1 MDTAE
6 KAVATN
12 VRVVPNKPGW
22 AEPSHISHIEKLS
35 PAVVSAE
42 RLAAVQRTELLDT
55 LPELEFDRVTRLAC
69 RLLGTEVA
77 LLSLIDAD
85 RQFFKSSCGL
95 PEPWASARQT
105 PLSHSFCQHV
115 VASENYLVIEDA
127 RTEPLVADNP
137 AVFELGVIAY
147 LGVPV
152 LAPNGRIL
160 GSFCAIAPKPR
171 AWSKDDIALM
181 QDLSG
186 IVESEIALR
195 ENARRILTL
204 AQDNALLAREHHRR
218 VKNTLSKRHME
229 VLRLLGEGKTN
240 KDIAKALCRSPNT
253 IKLHVSAILR
263 LLKLKSRTQA
273 ALFASSVYKENGGSR
288 SGGIRSRKKTGT
300 PVTRS
305 KVRARKSPPLNHMI
319 VSDLS
324 LRSMAEAPHSETAE

>member
-1 MDTAE
+1 MDTTD
-6 KAVATN
+6 KAVATSEG
-12 VRVVPNKPGW
+12 VVPNKLWW
-22 AEPSHISHIEKLS
+22 AEPHISHNERLS
-35 PAVVSAE
+35 SAVISAE
-42 RLAAVQRTELLDT
+42 RLAALQRTELLDT

-115 VASENYLVIEDA
+115 VTSEKYLAIEDA

-137 AVFELGVIAY
+137 AVSELGVLAY

-152 LAPNGRIL
+152 SAPNGTAL
-160 GSFCAIAPKPR
+160 GSFCAIAKKPR

-195 ENARRILTL
+195 ENARHILEL
-204 AQDNALLAREHHRR
+204 AQDNALLAREHHRH

-240 KDIAKALCRSPNT
+240 KEIAKALSRSPNT

-273 ALFASSVYKENGGSR
+273 ALFASRVYKENEGSIDLL
-288 SGGIRSRKKTGT
+288 SGGIRLWNKRGT
-300 PVTRS
+300 PATRC
-305 KVRARKSPPLNHMI
+305 KVRARNSQHGC
-319 VSDLS
+319 
-324 LRSMAEAPHSETAE
+324 H

>member
-1 MDTAE
+1 MDTTE
-6 KAVATN
+6 KTVATSEG
-12 VRVVPNKPGW
+12 VVPNKLWW
-22 AEPSHISHIEKLS
+22 AESLHIGHNEKLN
-35 PAVVSAE
+35 PAVISAE
-42 RLAAVQRTELLDT
+42 RLGALQRTELLDT

-77 LLSLIDAD
+77 LLSLVDSD

-115 VASENYLVIEDA
+115 VASEKYLAIEDA
-127 RTEPLVADNP
+127 RMEPLVADNP

-152 LAPNGRIL
+152 LAPNGKIL

-181 QDLSG
+181 QDLAG

-195 ENARRILTL
+195 ENARRILAL
-204 AQDNALLAREHHRR
+204 AQDNAILAREHHRY

-240 KDIAKALCRSPNT
+240 KEIAKALCRSPNT

-263 LLKLKSRTQA
+263 LLKLKGRTQA
-273 ALFASSVYKENGGSR
+273 ALFASRVYKEREGSIDLLG
-288 SGGIRSRKKTGT
+288 GGIRSWKKTSALV
-300 PVTRS
+300 PR
-305 KVRARKSPPLNHMI
+305 VRNSRQGCH
-319 VSDLS
+319 
-324 LRSMAEAPHSETAE
+324 

>member
-1 MDTAE
+1 MDTTE
-6 KAVATN
+6 KAVATGES
-12 VRVVPNKPGW
+12 VVPNKLW
-22 AEPSHISHIEKLS
+22 WSKSLDISHNEKLNA
-35 PAVVSAE
+35 AVNSVE
-42 RLAAVQRTELLDT
+42 RLAALQRTELLDT

-77 LLSLIDAD
+77 LLSLIDSD

-95 PEPWASARQT
+95 PEPWASIRQT

-115 VASENYLVIEDA
+115 VASEKYLAIEDA

-137 AVFELGVIAY
+137 AVSELGVIAY

-152 LAPNGRIL
+152 LAPNGKIL

-195 ENARRILTL
+195 ENARHILEL
-204 AQDNALLAREHHRR
+204 AQDNALLAREHHRH

-240 KDIAKALCRSPNT
+240 KEIAKALCRSPNT

-273 ALFASSVYKENGGSR
+273 ALFASRVYKENEGSINLL
-288 SGGIRSRKKTGT
+288 SGDIRSWKMAGT
-300 PVTRS
+300 PATRC
-305 KVRARKSPPLNHMI
+305 KVRASNLEHGRH
-319 VSDLS
+319 
-324 LRSMAEAPHSETAE
+324 

>member
-12 VRVVPNKPGW
+12 ERVVPNKPGW

-229 VLRLLGEGKTN
+229 VLRFLGEGKTN
-240 KDIAKALCRSPNT
+240 KDIAKVLCRSPNT

>member
-1 MDTAE
+1 MDTTE
-6 KAVATN
+6 KAVATSEGAA
-12 VRVVPNKPGW
+12 PNKLWW
-22 AEPSHISHIEKLS
+22 AESLHISHSENLNPPVI
-35 PAVVSAE
+35 SAE
-42 RLAAVQRTELLDT
+42 RLAALQRTGLLDT
-55 LPELEFDRVTRLAC
+55 IPELQFDRVTRLAC

-115 VASENYLVIEDA
+115 VASEKYLAIEDA

-137 AVFELGVIAY
+137 AVSELGVIAY

-152 LAPNGRIL
+152 LAPNGKIL

-195 ENARRILTL
+195 ESARHIVEL
-204 AQDNALLAREHHRR
+204 AQDNALLAREHHRH
-218 VKNTLSKRHME
+218 VKNALSKRHME

-240 KDIAKALCRSPNT
+240 KEIAKALCRSPHT

-263 LLKLKSRTQA
+263 LLNLKSRTQA
-273 ALFASSVYKENGGSR
+273 ALFASRVYKEKEGSIDLLTGANKSWR
-288 SGGIRSRKKTGT
+288 KTGT
-300 PVTRS
+300 PAARC
-305 KVRARKSPPLNHMI
+305 KVRVRNSQLGCH
-319 VSDLS
+319 
-324 LRSMAEAPHSETAE
+324 

>member
-1 MDTAE
+1 MDTTE
-6 KAVATN
+6 KAVATGES
-12 VRVVPNKPGW
+12 VVPNKLW
-22 AEPSHISHIEKLS
+22 WSKSLDISHNEKLNA
-35 PAVVSAE
+35 AVNSVE
-42 RLAAVQRTELLDT
+42 RLAALQRTELLDT

-95 PEPWASARQT
+95 PEPWASTRQT

-115 VASENYLVIEDA
+115 VASETYLAIEDA

-137 AVFELGVIAY
+137 AVSELGVIAY

-152 LAPNGRIL
+152 SAPNGEIL

-195 ENARRILTL
+195 ENAKHILKL
-204 AQDNALLAREHHRR
+204 AQDNVVLAREHHRH

-229 VLRLLGEGKTN
+229 VLRFLGEGKTN
-240 KDIAKALCRSPNT
+240 KEIAKLLCRSPNT

-263 LLKLKSRTQA
+263 LLQLKSRTQA
-273 ALFASSVYKENGGSR
+273 ALFASRVYKENEGSINLLSGDKR
-288 SGGIRSRKKTGT
+288 SWKMAGT
-300 PVTRS
+300 PATRC
-305 KVRARKSPPLNHMI
+305 KVRASNLEHGRH
-319 VSDLS
+319 
-324 LRSMAEAPHSETAE
+324 

>member
-1 MDTAE
+1 MDTTE
-6 KAVATN
+6 KVVATSEG
-12 VRVVPNKPGW
+12 VVPNKLWW
-22 AEPSHISHIEKLS
+22 AESLHISHNETLN
-35 PAVVSAE
+35 PAVISAE
-42 RLAAVQRTELLDT
+42 RLAALQRTELLDT
-55 LPELEFDRVTRLAC
+55 IPEIQFDRVTRLAC

-85 RQFFKSSCGL
+85 RQFFKSSCGP

-115 VASENYLVIEDA
+115 VASEKYLAIEDA

-137 AVFELGVIAY
+137 AVSELGVIAY

-152 LAPNGRIL
+152 LAPNGKIL

-195 ENARRILTL
+195 ENARHIVEL
-204 AQDNALLAREHHRR
+204 AQDNTLLAREHHRH

-229 VLRLLGEGKTN
+229 VLLLLGEGKTN
-240 KDIAKALCRSPNT
+240 KEIAKALCRSPNT
-253 IKLHVSAILR
+253 IKLDVSR
-263 LLKLKSRTQA
+263 
-273 ALFASSVYKENGGSR
+273 FC
-288 SGGIRSRKKTGT
+288 
-300 PVTRS
+300 
-305 KVRARKSPPLNHMI
+305 
-319 VSDLS
+319 DC
-324 LRSMAEAPHSETAE
+324 

>member
-1 MDTAE
+1 M
-6 KAVATN
+6 
-12 VRVVPNKPGW
+12 
-22 AEPSHISHIEKLS
+22 
-35 PAVVSAE
+35 
-42 RLAAVQRTELLDT
+42 
-55 LPELEFDRVTRLAC
+55 
-69 RLLGTEVA
+69 
-77 LLSLIDAD
+77 
-85 RQFFKSSCGL
+85 
-95 PEPWASARQT
+95 
-105 PLSHSFCQHV
+105 
-115 VASENYLVIEDA
+115 
-127 RTEPLVADNP
+127 
-137 AVFELGVIAY
+137 
-147 LGVPV
+147 
-152 LAPNGRIL
+152 IL

-240 KDIAKALCRSPNT
+240 KDIAKVLCRSPNT

-305 KVRARKSPPLNHMI
+305 KVRARKSPRLNHMI

>member
-1 MDTAE
+1 MDTTE
-6 KAVATN
+6 KPVATSEG
-12 VRVVPNKPGW
+12 VVQNKLWW
-22 AEPSHISHIEKLS
+22 AESLHISHNEKLN
-35 PAVVSAE
+35 PALISAE
-42 RLAAVQRTELLDT
+42 RLAALQRTELLDT
-55 LPELEFDRVTRLAC
+55 IPELQFDRVTRLAC

-115 VASENYLVIEDA
+115 VAFEKYLAIEDA

-137 AVFELGVIAY
+137 AVSELGVIAY

-152 LAPNGRIL
+152 LAPNGKIL
-160 GSFCAIAPKPR
+160 GSFCAISPQPR
-171 AWSKDDIALM
+171 AWTKDDIALM

-195 ENARRILTL
+195 ESARHIVEL

-229 VLRLLGEGKTN
+229 VLLLLGEGKTN
-240 KDIAKALCRSPNT
+240 KEIAKALCRSPNT

-263 LLKLKSRTQA
+263 LLNLKSRTQA
-273 ALFASSVYKENGGSR
+273 ALFASRVYKEKEGSIDLL
-288 SGGIRSRKKTGT
+288 SGGIRSWRNTAT
-300 PVTRS
+300 PAAC
-305 KVRARKSPPLNHMI
+305 KVRARNSQLGCH
-319 VSDLS
+319 
-324 LRSMAEAPHSETAE
+324 